1 MIMSVITCEISA
13 PLIASERERKA
24 QWTEVSWEWRSC
36 CLKGWG
42 GRASTAVTVVLGGL
56 GACIHHSLRQ
66 TLIFT
71 HTIGL
76 VESQCWC
83 LTQEAGRSAL
93 HWGSY
98 SETLGISGGFS
109 DLCISRYR
117 AFRAA
122 VFKHGQQQTP
132 PSFYIIKAVKPGGQ
146 RKLTSRMCT
155 DFRMHSTLIQTKQIT
170 ILNQKPLCFFCYC
183 LSIL

>member
-1 MIMSVITCEISA
+1 MEK
-13 PLIASERERKA
+13 LLSE
-24 QWTEVSWEWRSC
+24 
-36 CLKGWG
+36 
-42 GRASTAVTVVLGGL
+42 GL
-56 GACIHHSLRQ
+56 RRQGEYCSYCSL
-66 TLIFT
+66 
-71 HTIGL
+71 
-76 VESQCWC
+76 
-83 LTQEAGRSAL
+83 GRSGCLHPSQPETNPHLYTHNRTSGVSMLVPHTGSRKKCSAL
-93 HWGSY
+93 R
-98 SETLGISGGFS
+98 ELLRNSGHQWGFS